1 MSFLFFLFITA
12 TVSSLVL
19 AWWLGGR
26 DERLAA
32 TILAAAAVLSPFVQS
47 HSYSSP
53 EFGIVAVDVVLFLAL
68 LGIAMI
74 SRAFW
79 PIWAAGFQLC
89 AVAVHFAAAKSP
101 VMLPATYAEALAIWT
116 FPVLGAL
123 IAGTWLEAKARRHG
137 LS

>member
-1 MSFLFFLFITA
+1 MSMLFAIFLIVMLA
-12 TVSSLVL
+12 ALVM

-32 TILAAAAVLSPFVQS
+32 LALVAAALVSPILPA
-47 HSYSSP
+47 HSYAEP
-53 EFGIVAVDVVLFLAL
+53 EMGIVAVDIGLFMAL

-74 SRAFW
+74 SRSFW

-123 IAGTWLEAKARRHG
+123 IAGTWLEARARHG
-137 LS
+137 LG